1 MKNIKK
7 EQLIGIS
14 PNSHLFKEY
23 KASLT
28 SLSKIQFEASI
39 GLVLGD
45 ASLNTGNNGKTYRL
59 KFE

>member
-7 EQLIGIS
+7 EQLIGLS
-14 PNSHLFKEY
+14 PNSNLLKQY

-28 SLSKIQFEASI
+28 SLSQIQFNAAI

-45 ASLNTGNNGKTYRL
+45 ASLNRSNNGKTYRL